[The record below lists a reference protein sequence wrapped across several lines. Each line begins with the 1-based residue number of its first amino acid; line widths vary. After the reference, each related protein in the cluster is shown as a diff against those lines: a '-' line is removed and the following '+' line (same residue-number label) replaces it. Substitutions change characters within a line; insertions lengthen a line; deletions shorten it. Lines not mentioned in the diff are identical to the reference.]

1 MSVFLVEI
9 ILKGLRRPGSGEA
22 IPSLPSRETLVHLR
36 ERLAVDELMVICGS
50 DRWALF
56 GVGAVSP
63 EVERQ
68 VLSFLGSY
76 FELSAD
82 TVTSRSS
89 TRYGEEALRYLLSL
103 ALGLSGDFPGDRRGM
118 EFLQRGYS
126 TSFDAGLTGP
136 VTHKVYQRAL
146 WLGEKVRLETDI
158 LSGATSSGEVIVE
171 LAQKIFGDLRTRR
184 LLVLGNPQ
192 DSELVSTLSQSG
204 VGGIYVVTPSR
215 ANGSTLAGRLSGTAV
230 SGATSLSDVPTVD
243 IILVSEEEYTPWFGR
258 EAVNDYLSQ
267 RHRGALMVV
276 DFTPKRS
283 LSKGL
288 KGLYNVHIYEADDL
302 RRVVEVNVRERQKEV
317 PRVQAIIDEEV
328 AALTKWLNSEERYH
342 FGEIVGRSQEMQ
354 KVMELIARVSQTDI
368 TVLIDGES
376 GTGKEL
382 VAKAIHQHSRRVRR
396 PFVVVNC
403 AALPDTLLESEL
415 FGHVRG
421 SFTGAISDKKGL
433 FEEAQGGTIFL
444 DEIGETSQATQV
456 KLLRFLQEGEIKRVG
471 SNTTLRVDVRLI
483 AATNR
488 DLQAMV
494 DAGEFRQDLFY
505 RLNVIQITLPPLRE
519 RPDDILPLA
528 EFFVR
533 KYAARMRKNP
543 PMLSQEAIQL
553 LTAYDWPG
561 NVRELE
567 NAIERAVTLCLG
579 DRILPHD
586 LPEALHGARPSL
598 LKRALSEQM
607 TLRELEKY
615 YIIETLE
622 RNNWNYEL
630 VTKIL
635 GIGRTTL
642 WRKLKEY
649 NLRPRSG

>member
-1 MSVFLVEI
+1 
-9 ILKGLRRPGSGEA
+9 
-22 IPSLPSRETLVHLR
+22 
-36 ERLAVDELMVICGS
+36 MVIGGQ

-56 GVGAVSP
+56 GVGAVSQ
-63 EVERQ
+63 EVAHQ
-68 VLSFLGSY
+68 AISFLQSY
-76 FELSAD
+76 FELPAD
-82 TVTSRSS
+82 TVASRLS
-89 TRYGEEALRYLLSL
+89 TRFGAEALRYLLLL
-103 ALGLSGDFPGDRRGM
+103 ALGLSAELPGDRKGM
-118 EFLQRGYS
+118 EMVQRGYS
-126 TSFDAGLTGP
+126 SSFDAGLTGP

-146 WLGEKVRLETDI
+146 WLAEKVRLETDL
-158 LSGATSSGEVIVE
+158 LSGAVSSGEVVVE
-171 LAQKIFGDLRTRR
+171 LAHKIFGDLRNRR
-184 LLVLGNPQ
+184 VLVLGTPS
-192 DSELVSTLSQSG
+192 DSELVGSLRHSG
-204 VGGIYVVTPSR
+204 VGSIYVVDR
-215 ANGSTLAGRLSGTAV
+215 GRGNGVALAERLGGV
-230 SGATSLSDVPTVD
+230 VVRGAAGLADVPNVD
-243 IILVSEEEYTPWFGR
+243 IVLAFDERFCPWFSKD
-258 EAVNDYLSQ
+258 AITHYLAH
-267 RHRGALMVV
+267 RHRGALMVT
-276 DFTPKRS
+276 DLTPNRT
-283 LSKGL
+283 LSQVLRGV
-288 KGLYNVHIYEADDL
+288 YNVHIYEADDL
-302 RRVVEVNVRERQKEV
+302 RRVVEVNVRQRQKEV

-328 AALTKWLNSEERYH
+328 QTLVAWLNSEERYH

-354 KVMELIARVSQTDI
+354 KVMELIARISQTDI

-403 AALPDTLLESEL
+403 AALPETLLESEL

-421 SFTGAISDKKGL
+421 AFTGAISDKKGL

-488 DLQAMV
+488 NLQAMV
-494 DAGEFRQDLFY
+494 DEGTFRQDLYY
-505 RLNVIQITLPPLRE
+505 RLNVIQITLPPLRD
-519 RPDDILPLA
+519 RRDDILPLA
-528 EFFVR
+528 EFFIR
-533 KYAARMRKNP
+533 RYATRMRKSP
-543 PMLSQEAIQL
+543 PRLSAEAIRL

-579 DRILPHD
+579 DSILPHD
-586 LPEALHGARPSL
+586 LPEALRGARPSL
-598 LKRALSEQM
+598 LKRAVAERMS
-607 TLRELEKY
+607 LRELEKY

-622 RNNWNYEL
+622 QNDWNYEQ

-649 NLRPRSG
+649 NLGPRGG